1 MKDAMNAV
9 KRKEA
14 HSKGMKRIYKHGLTI
29 SNPSVV
35 KRVMICGAP
44 VIMEAL
50 QRKAASYNMPFSK
63 FAIKSMSEYG
73 GDK

>member
-1 MKDAMNAV
+1 MNAV

-14 HSKGMKRIYKHGLTI
+14 HSKGMKRIYKHGLKI
-29 SNPSVV
+29 SNPSIV

-50 QRKAASYNMPFSK
+50 QRKAAALKKTFSG
-63 FAIKSMSEYG
+63 FAIEAMSKYEKE
-73 GDK
+73 D

>member
-1 MKDAMNAV
+1 MDAMDAV

-14 HSKGMKRIYKHGLTI
+14 HKKGMKRIYKHGLHI
-29 SNPSVV
+29 SNPPNV
-35 KRVMICGAP
+35 KRVMICGSP

-50 QRKAASYNMPFSK
+50 QRKAAAFNMSFSK